1 MRSRKLRLSK
11 PRIKARLSNPQ
22 PLIQVTMEFS
32 KVDLSRIL
40 AISHDGEYLG
50 LVIDRDDSLELIE
63 IPAPVAAYEGLR
75 QLDAAI
81 TFDVDADIN
90 PLPGVPQALLMLP
103 VDSTMANT
111 IGYDPDQHRLQIE
124 FKNGAQYQYEGVDRE
139 TWAELQA
146 SDSLGQFF
154 NEKIK
159 GYYPSQRL

>member
-1 MRSRKLRLSK
+1 
-11 PRIKARLSNPQ
+11 
-22 PLIQVTMEFS
+22 MEFS

-81 TFDVDADIN
+81 TFDIDTNIN
-90 PLPGVPQALLMLP
+90 PLPGVPKALAMIP

-111 IGYDPDQHRLQIE
+111 IGYDPDQHLLQIE
-124 FKNGAQYQYEGVDRE
+124 FKNGTQYRYEGVDRE

-154 NEKIK
+154 NEEIK